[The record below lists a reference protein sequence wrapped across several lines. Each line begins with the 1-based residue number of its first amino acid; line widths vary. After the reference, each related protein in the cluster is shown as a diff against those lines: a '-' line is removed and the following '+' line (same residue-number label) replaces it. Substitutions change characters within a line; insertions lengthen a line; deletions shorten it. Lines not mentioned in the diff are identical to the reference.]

1 MDLGIG
7 LLIRGAS
14 LELLLPNMVKLLILG
29 AIFMVTGYLLYE
41 KRVLKGE

>member
-1 MDLGIG
+1 
-7 LLIRGAS
+7 
-14 LELLLPNMVKLLILG
+14 LLLPNMVKLLILG